1 MIQINSD
8 QPNNTINPDVATSG
22 NQESQAVSE
31 DELFEKV
38 IVHSE
43 TEIERLLIYIGEIG
57 EGEANIDYGAPVND
71 IEISV
76 EEN

>member
-43 TEIERLLIYIGEIG
+43 TEIERLLIYIGE
-57 EGEANIDYGAPVND
+57 GEANIDYGAPVND
-71 IEISV
+71 IKITV